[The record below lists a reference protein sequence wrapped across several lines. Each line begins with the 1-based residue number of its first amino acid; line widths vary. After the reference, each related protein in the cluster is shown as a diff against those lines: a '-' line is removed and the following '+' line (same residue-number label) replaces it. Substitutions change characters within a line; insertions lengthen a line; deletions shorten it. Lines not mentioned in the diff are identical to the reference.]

1 MGVDRREAAK
11 IRAAGAP
18 HKGGA
23 RNTGRRRRTRA
34 GAGPQNACI
43 AAGARRARNPAPEGA
58 LSDLFDLSELL
69 GDFRDEARDPVAR
82 LDAALAGWERGEP
95 LAEADRTPLLRGL
108 HTVKGNAGMLG
119 LRAIQ
124 DFVHSVESVL
134 KRSDAPPPAATLEAL
149 LRGTAALRTAVDRA
163 GTPDQDAAFAALV
176 PIREEPAASTAPPAP
191 PAASPQPASAGPAAG
206 EPAPVDVEPAAA
218 PEAAPLA
225 PAAATEVR
233 AEDLRDD
240 VVRIPFR
247 MLDVLLDEIGEVATQ
262 LTALDDWADASR
274 DALRTCGLGRDLRD
288 RVEALATA
296 ADAARRTATDLRM
309 VPVGRIL
316 SRFPVLVRDLARE
329 QGKRVRVLLEGEDT
343 RLDKSTADAVA
354 EPLLHLVR
362 NAVDHGIEPPRE
374 REAAGK
380 PAEATLA
387 LRAAQEGDRVR
398 IEVEDDGRGL
408 DRARIFARAREQGIA
423 AAGDGDEAE
432 ELIFR
437 PGFSTRRVASTVS
450 GRGIG
455 LDAVRGA
462 VSRLRGS
469 VEVEEGD
476 EGGTRFVL
484 RLPLTVALVPV
495 LFFEAAGERLAVP
508 TADVEETLR
517 AGPTERAGPAE
528 VVRLRDETLP
538 LARPGR
544 ILGWEDAGAGA
555 PRFLVVVRGGGRAV
569 ALAADRLLDQRPATV
584 RALPAALGSPPG
596 VSGATVEA
604 DGGVVLVLDAGALV
618 EMNVDLYRGGGGG
631 Q

>member
-1 MGVDRREAAK
+1 M
-11 IRAAGAP
+11 
-18 HKGGA
+18 
-23 RNTGRRRRTRA
+23 
-34 GAGPQNACI
+34 
-43 AAGARRARNPAPEGA
+43 
-58 LSDLFDLSELL
+58 L

-82 LDAALAGWERGEP
+82 LDATLAGWERGEP
-95 LAEADRTPLLRGL
+95 LGEAERTPLLRGL
-108 HTVKGNAGMLG
+108 HTLKGNAGMLG

-134 KRSDAPPPAATLEAL
+134 KRSDAPPPAPTLAAL
-149 LRGTAALRTAVDRA
+149 LRGAAALRAAVDRA
-163 GTPDQDAAFAALV
+163 GTPEQEAAFAALV
-176 PIREEPAASTAPPAP
+176 PIRDEPAAPAP
-191 PAASPQPASAGPAAG
+191 PPEPGPAAVSG
-206 EPAPVDVEPAAA
+206 A
-218 PEAAPLA
+218 EAAPRPQPQPSSAEPGPLAAGDAAPPGAA
-225 PAAATEVR
+225 PAAPGVR

-274 DALRTCGLGRDLRD
+274 DALRACGLGRDLRD

-362 NAVDHGIEPPRE
+362 NAVDHGIEPPGE

-380 PAEATLA
+380 PAEATLS

-408 DRARIFARAREQGIA
+408 DRAGIFARAREQGIVA
-423 AAGDGDEAE
+423 PGEGEEAE

-437 PGFSTRRVASTVS
+437 PGFSTRSVASAVS

-462 VSRLRGS
+462 VARLRGS

-508 TADVEETLR
+508 SADVEETLR
-517 AGPTERAGPAE
+517 AGPVERAGPAE

-538 LARPGR
+538 LARLGR
-544 ILGWEDAGAGA
+544 ILGWEEEGGGQA
-555 PRFLVVVRGGGRAV
+555 PRFLVVVRSGGRAV
-569 ALAADRLLDQRPATV
+569 ALGVDRLLEQRPATV

-596 VSGATVEA
+596 VSGATVSP
-604 DGGVVLVLDAGALV
+604 DGGVVLVLDAAALV

>member
-1 MGVDRREAAK
+1 M
-11 IRAAGAP
+11 
-18 HKGGA
+18 
-23 RNTGRRRRTRA
+23 
-34 GAGPQNACI
+34 
-43 AAGARRARNPAPEGA
+43 AAGARRAHDPAPEGA

-82 LDAALAGWERGEP
+82 LDAALAGWERGEA
-95 LAEADRTPLLRGL
+95 LAEADRAPLLRGL
-108 HTVKGNAGMLG
+108 HTLKGNAGMLG

-134 KRSDAPPPAATLEAL
+134 KRSDAPPAASTLDAL
-149 LRGTAALRTAVDRA
+149 LRGAAALRAAVDRA
-163 GTPDQDAAFAALV
+163 GTAEQEAAFAALV
-176 PIREEPAASTAPPAP
+176 PVR
-191 PAASPQPASAGPAAG
+191 
-206 EPAPVDVEPAAA
+206 DEPAAA
-218 PEAAPLA
+218 PRAAPPAAAPAPAESAARPAADAEAAPVPDAAATA
-225 PAAATEVR
+225 PAAPGVR
-233 AEDLRDD
+233 PEDLRDD

-247 MLDVLLDEIGEVATQ
+247 MLDVLLDEVGEVATQ
-262 LTALDDWADASR
+262 LTALDDWADARR
-274 DALRTCGLGRDLRD
+274 DALRSCGLARDLRD

-309 VPVGRIL
+309 VPVGRVL

-329 QGKRVRVLLEGEDT
+329 QGKRVRVVLEGEDT

-362 NAVDHGIEPPRE
+362 NAVDHGIEPPGE

-408 DRARIFARAREQGIA
+408 DRARIYARAREQGIA
-423 AAGDGDEAE
+423 GPGDGEDAE

-437 PGFSTRRVASTVS
+437 PGFSTRRVASALS

-484 RLPLTVALVPV
+484 RLPLTVALVPA
-495 LFFEAAGERLAVP
+495 LFFEAAGERLAIP

-517 AGPTERAGPAE
+517 AGPVERAGPAE
-528 VVRLRDETLP
+528 VVRLRGETVP

-544 ILGWEDAGAGA
+544 IFGWGDGGTL
-555 PRFLVVVRGGGRAV
+555 PRFLVVVRSGGRAV

-596 VSGATVEA
+596 VSGATVA
-604 DGGVVLVLDAGALV
+604 TDGGVVLVLDAAALV
-618 EMNVDLYRGGGGG
+618 ELNVDLYRGGGGG

>member
-1 MGVDRREAAK
+1 
-11 IRAAGAP
+11 P
-18 HKGGA
+18 
-23 RNTGRRRRTRA
+23 
-34 GAGPQNACI
+34 
-43 AAGARRARNPAPEGA
+43 
-58 LSDLFDLSELL
+58 
-69 GDFRDEARDPVAR
+69 
-82 LDAALAGWERGEP
+82 
-95 LAEADRTPLLRGL
+95 
-108 HTVKGNAGMLG
+108 
-119 LRAIQ
+119 
-124 DFVHSVESVL
+124 
-134 KRSDAPPPAATLEAL
+134 
-149 LRGTAALRTAVDRA
+149 
-163 GTPDQDAAFAALV
+163 
-176 PIREEPAASTAPPAP
+176 
-191 PAASPQPASAGPAAG
+191 
-206 EPAPVDVEPAAA
+206 
-218 PEAAPLA
+218 A
-225 PAAATEVR
+225 PAAPGVR

-247 MLDVLLDEIGEVATQ
+247 MLDVLLDEVGEVATQ
-262 LTALDDWADASR
+262 LTALDDWADSQR
-274 DALRTCGLGRDLRD
+274 DALRACGLARDLRD

-309 VPVGRIL
+309 VPVGRVL

-329 QGKRVRVLLEGEDT
+329 QGKRVRVTLEGEDT

-362 NAVDHGIEPPRE
+362 NAVDHGIEPPGE

-380 PAEATLA
+380 PAEATLS

-408 DRARIFARAREQGIA
+408 DRARILRRAREQGIA
-423 AAGDGDEAE
+423 GPGEGGDAE

-437 PGFSTRRVASTVS
+437 PGFSTRRVASAVS

-484 RLPLTVALVPV
+484 RLPLTVALVPA

-517 AGPTERAGPAE
+517 AGPVERAGPAE
-528 VVRLRDETLP
+528 VVRVRDEVLP

-544 ILGWEDAGAGA
+544 IFGWGDGGAA
-555 PRFLVVVRGGGRAV
+555 PRFLVVVRSGGRAV
-569 ALAADRLLDQRPATV
+569 ALGADRLLDQRPATV
-584 RALPAALGSPPG
+584 RGLPAALGSPPG
-596 VSGATVEA
+596 VSGATVA
-604 DGGVVLVLDAGALV
+604 PDGGVVLVLDAAALV
-618 EMNVDLYRGGGGG
+618 ELNVDLYRGGGGG

>member
-1 MGVDRREAAK
+1 MAE
-11 IRAAGAP
+11 
-18 HKGGA
+18 
-23 RNTGRRRRTRA
+23 
-34 GAGPQNACI
+34 
-43 AAGARRARNPAPEGA
+43 
-58 LSDLFDLSELL
+58 FDLSELL
-69 GDFRDEARDPVAR
+69 EDFRDEARDPLAR
-82 LDAALAGWERGEP
+82 LDAALAVLERGGAVPE
-95 LAEADRTPLLRGL
+95 EERVVLLRGL

-119 LRAIQ
+119 MRAIQ
-124 DFVHSVESVL
+124 DFVHSVEGVL
-134 KRSDAPPPAATLEAL
+134 KRGAPPSPGEVDQL
-149 LRGTAALRTAVDRA
+149 LRGAAALHRAVDRA
-163 GTPDQDAAFAALV
+163 GTPEQEEAFAALLPV
-176 PIREEPAASTAPPAP
+176 REEPA
-191 PAASPQPASAGPAAG
+191 G
-206 EPAPVDVEPAAA
+206 
-218 PEAAPLA
+218 EAAPVAVSAPA
-225 PAAATEVR
+225 PAAPPPPEPGREAAGVR

-247 MLDVLLDEIGEVATQ
+247 MLDVLLDEVGEVATQ
-262 LTALDDWADASR
+262 LTALDDWADARR
-274 DALRTCGLGRDLRD
+274 DALRSCGLARDLRD

-309 VPVGRIL
+309 VPVGRVL

-329 QGKRVRVLLEGEDT
+329 QGKRVRVILEGEDT

-362 NAVDHGIEPPRE
+362 NAVDHGIEPPAE

-408 DRARIFARAREQGIA
+408 DRARIFARAREQGLA
-423 AAGDGDEAE
+423 GPGDGEDAE

-437 PGFSTRRVASTVS
+437 PGFSTRRVASALS

-484 RLPLTVALVPV
+484 RLPLTVALVPA

-517 AGPTERAGPAE
+517 AGPIERAGPAE
-528 VVRLRDETLP
+528 MVRVRDETIP

-544 ILGWEDAGAGA
+544 IFGWGDGGGA
-555 PRFLVVVRGGGRAV
+555 PRFLVVVRSAGRAV

-596 VSGATVEA
+596 VSGATVA
-604 DGGVVLVLDAGALV
+604 PDGGVVLVLDAAALV
-618 EMNVDLYRGGGGG
+618 ELNVDLYRGGGGG

>member
-1 MGVDRREAAK
+1 
-11 IRAAGAP
+11 
-18 HKGGA
+18 
-23 RNTGRRRRTRA
+23 
-34 GAGPQNACI
+34 
-43 AAGARRARNPAPEGA
+43 
-58 LSDLFDLSELL
+58 
-69 GDFRDEARDPVAR
+69 
-82 LDAALAGWERGEP
+82 
-95 LAEADRTPLLRGL
+95 
-108 HTVKGNAGMLG
+108 MLG

-134 KRSDAPPPAATLEAL
+134 KRSDAPPPAPTLAAL
-149 LRGTAALRTAVDRA
+149 LRGAAALRAAVDRA
-163 GTPDQDAAFAALV
+163 GTPEQEAAFAALV
-176 PIREEPAASTAPPAP
+176 PVRDEPTVPSPPP
-191 PAASPQPASAGPAAG
+191 PPEPMS
-206 EPAPVDVEPAAA
+206 EPAPAGA
-218 PEAAPLA
+218 A
-225 PAAATEVR
+225 PAAPGVR

-262 LTALDDWADASR
+262 LTALDDWADAGR
-274 DALRTCGLGRDLRD
+274 DALRACGLGRDLRD
-288 RVEALATA
+288 RVEALAAA

-362 NAVDHGIEPPRE
+362 NAVDHGIEPPGE

-380 PAEATLA
+380 PAEATLS

-408 DRARIFARAREQGIA
+408 DRAGIFARAREQGIVA
-423 AAGDGDEAE
+423 PGEGEEAE

-462 VSRLRGS
+462 VARLRGS

-508 TADVEETLR
+508 SADVEETLR
-517 AGPTERAGPAE
+517 AGAVERAGPAE

-544 ILGWEDAGAGA
+544 ILGWEEAGDEA

-569 ALAADRLLDQRPATV
+569 ALGVDRLLEQRPATV

-596 VSGATVEA
+596 VSGATVSP
-604 DGGVVLVLDAGALV
+604 DGGVVLVLDAAALV

>member
-1 MGVDRREAAK
+1 MAGKLPRFARR
-11 IRAAGAP
+11 G
-18 HKGGA
+18 
-23 RNTGRRRRTRA
+23 RRTRA
-34 GAGPQNACI
+34 
-43 AAGARRARNPAPEGA
+43 AAGTPGADGASARALAPKMPASRPGSPRARNPAPEGA

-69 GDFRDEARDPVAR
+69 GDFRDEAREPVAG

-95 LAEADRTPLLRGL
+95 LSEADRVPLLRGL
-108 HTVKGNAGMLG
+108 HTLKGNAGMLG
-119 LRAIQ
+119 LRPIQ

-134 KRSDAPPPAATLEAL
+134 KRSDAPPPAATLDAL
-149 LRGTAALRTAVDRA
+149 LRGAAALRAAVDRA

-176 PIREEPAASTAPPAP
+176 PIREEPAPAAPPPAP
-191 PAASPQPASAGPAAG
+191 GPVAADAPPVPAEPVPPARS
-206 EPAPVDVEPAAA
+206 EPADAA
-218 PEAAPLA
+218 PEAAPPA

-274 DALRTCGLGRDLRD
+274 DALRACGLGRDLRD
-288 RVEALATA
+288 RVEALETA
-296 ADAARRTATDLRM
+296 AAAARRTATDLRM
-309 VPVGRIL
+309 VPVGRIF

-362 NAVDHGIEPPRE
+362 NAVDHGIEPPGE

-423 AAGDGDEAE
+423 AAGEGEDAE

-437 PGFSTRRVASTVS
+437 PGFSTRRVASAVS

-508 TADVEETLR
+508 SADVEETLR
-517 AGPTERAGPAE
+517 AGPVERAGPAE

-544 ILGWEDAGAGA
+544 VLGWEDAGAGGA
-555 PRFLVVVRGGGRAV
+555 PRFLVVVRSGGRAV

-596 VSGATVEA
+596 VSGATVAA

>member
-1 MGVDRREAAK
+1 MDGRGAAK
-11 IRAAGAP
+11 IRAEGAP
-18 HKGGA
+18 HKGAA
-23 RNTGRRRRTRA
+23 RNTRRRGAADA
-34 GAGPQNACI
+34 GAGPRIACM

-82 LDAALAGWERGEP
+82 LDAALAGWERGEA
-95 LAEADRTPLLRGL
+95 LAEADRAPLLRGL
-108 HTVKGNAGMLG
+108 HTLKGNAGMLG
-119 LRAIQ
+119 LRPIQ

-134 KRSDAPPPAATLEAL
+134 KRSDAPPPGPTLDAL
-149 LRGTAALRTAVDRA
+149 LRGAAALRAAVDRA
-163 GTPDQDAAFAALV
+163 GTPEQEAAFAALV
-176 PIREEPAASTAPPAP
+176 PVRDEPPAAPAAAPATGPAAAPAPDPEPSPTPAEAEPAEAPPEAAP
-191 PAASPQPASAGPAAG
+191 PAAPAAPG
-206 EPAPVDVEPAAA
+206 
-218 PEAAPLA
+218 
-225 PAAATEVR
+225 VR

-262 LTALDDWADASR
+262 LTALDDWADARR
-274 DALRTCGLGRDLRD
+274 DALRSCGLARDLRD

-309 VPVGRIL
+309 VPVGRVL

-329 QGKRVRVLLEGEDT
+329 QGKRVRVILEGEDT

-362 NAVDHGIEPPRE
+362 NAVDHGIEPPAE

-408 DRARIFARAREQGIA
+408 DRARILRRAREQGIA
-423 AAGDGDEAE
+423 VPGDGEDAE

-437 PGFSTRRVASTVS
+437 PGFSTRRVASALS

-484 RLPLTVALVPV
+484 RLPLTVALVPA

-517 AGPTERAGPAE
+517 AGPVERAGPAE
-528 VVRLRDETLP
+528 VVRLREEVLP

-544 ILGWEDAGAGA
+544 IFGWDDGGIA
-555 PRFLVVVRGGGRAV
+555 PRFLVVVRSGGRAV
-569 ALAADRLLDQRPATV
+569 ALAADRLLEQRPATV

-596 VSGATVEA
+596 VSGATVA
-604 DGGVVLVLDAGALV
+604 PDGGVVLVLDAAALV
-618 EMNVDLYRGGGGG
+618 ELNVDLYRGGGGG

>member
-1 MGVDRREAAK
+1 
-11 IRAAGAP
+11 
-18 HKGGA
+18 
-23 RNTGRRRRTRA
+23 
-34 GAGPQNACI
+34 
-43 AAGARRARNPAPEGA
+43 
-58 LSDLFDLSELL
+58 
-69 GDFRDEARDPVAR
+69 
-82 LDAALAGWERGEP
+82 
-95 LAEADRTPLLRGL
+95 LRGL
-108 HTVKGNAGMLG
+108 HTLKGNAGMLG
-119 LRAIQ
+119 LRPIQ

-134 KRSDAPPPAATLEAL
+134 KRSDAPPPAATLSAL
-149 LRGTAALRTAVDRA
+149 LRGAAALRAAVDRA

-176 PIREEPAASTAPPAP
+176 PIREEPAAAAPPPAPGPGPAVAPPADAAPPAP
-191 PAASPQPASAGPAAG
+191 VP
-206 EPAPVDVEPAAA
+206 
-218 PEAAPLA
+218 
-225 PAAATEVR
+225 AATEVR

-247 MLDVLLDEIGEVATQ
+247 LLDVLLDEIGEVATQ

-274 DALRTCGLGRDLRD
+274 DALRACGLGRDLRD
-288 RVEALATA
+288 RVEALETA

-309 VPVGRIL
+309 VPVGRIF

-362 NAVDHGIEPPRE
+362 NAVDHGIEPPGE

-423 AAGDGDEAE
+423 AVGDGEDAE

-437 PGFSTRRVASTVS
+437 PGFSTRRVASAVS

-508 TADVEETLR
+508 AADVEETLR

-528 VVRLRDETLP
+528 VVRLRDEMLP

-544 ILGWEDAGAGA
+544 ILGWEDAGTGA
-555 PRFLVVVRGGGRAV
+555 PRFLVVVRSGGRAV

-596 VSGATVEA
+596 VSGATVGA
-604 DGGVVLVLDAGALV
+604 DGGVVLVLDAAALV